1 MSIIRIYAIMWNMI
15 KQIKTFNSR
24 RGIFILMIFISII
37 IAAAVLKIASSV
49 ILPFTIAV
57 LLAFVMFPLI
67 KALDKIRC
75 PRVLSILLVVFIIVM
90 GMYLFG
96 IVLFTS
102 GQMIVKQFP
111 QYQGRFTYIYEQI
124 ANIFNLPNNEEL
136 TLWQNLWDQEAIRNF
151 VRDVTISFSNASF
164 RLVSIAVII
173 VLFMVFIMFEAGYFK
188 EKLIIAF
195 EDRLGNVDRIGNEI
209 VNQVTRYL
217 GAKFLFSLANGIVYI
232 IGFSLIGLEFAI
244 VWGVLQF
251 LLNFIPT
258 LGSIVA
264 GVIISL
270 FALIQFW
277 PEPGPVIA
285 VIAIILA
292 VNLILSNILDPKII
306 GDHVGISPLI
316 ILVSLSIWGFIW
328 GFAGMVLAVPM
339 TVIIKIICENIPFM
353 SPVSILLGSRR
364 SVKAKISINANA
376 ETKTEKA
383 EEA

>member
-1 MSIIRIYAIMWNMI
+1 MD
-15 KQIKTFNSR
+15 KHIKTFNSR
-24 RGIFILMIFISII
+24 RGIFVLLIFICII
-37 IAAAVLKIASSV
+37 VAAAVLKIASTV

-67 KALDKIRC
+67 KGLDKIRC
-75 PRVLSILLVVFIIVM
+75 PRVLSILLVVFIIIT

-96 IVLFTS
+96 IVLYTS
-102 GQMIVKQFP
+102 GHMIVKQLP
-111 QYQGRFTYIYEQI
+111 QYQGRFGYIYAQI
-124 ANIFNLPNNEEL
+124 ANIFNLPNNVEL

-151 VRDVTISFSNASF
+151 VRDTTISFSNTSLK
-164 RLVSIAVII
+164 LVSIAVLV
-173 VLFMVFIMFEAGYFK
+173 VLFMVFILFEAGYFK
-188 EKLIIAF
+188 EKLMISF
-195 EDRLGNVDRIGNEI
+195 EDRIGNVDRIGNEI
-209 VNQVTRYL
+209 INQVTRYL

-232 IGFSLIGLEFAI
+232 IGFTIVGLEFAI

-258 LGSIVA
+258 LGSIGA

-270 FALIQFW
+270 FALVQFW

-285 VIAIILA
+285 VVAIILA

-306 GDHVGISPLI
+306 GDHVGISPLV

-364 SVKAKISINANA
+364 SVQAKKSINASA
-376 ETKTEKA
+376 EIKTEKA
-383 EEA
+383 ET